1 MVTAVGGEA
10 TLMTLALGAAQAT
23 RITVDWL

>member
-10 TLMTLALGAAQAT
+10 TLMTLVLGAVQAT
-23 RITVDWL
+23 RITVGRL